1 VVVTSRS
8 KIEALRQSGTATT
21 PASSHDGA
29 ASSAPTI
36 TNWLRDFSWLNAK
49 RVRFYSAVLLL
60 AYVAAAI
67 AQLATAHHLIF
78 KSGACVGGDFVNPYA
93 ASIAALKGDPASV
106 YDFHRHHLQQIA
118 VMGGK
123 DFGLLGFHYPPMF
136 LLLVMPLSMLPFIT
150 SWILFETV
158 TLAGY
163 LAVLRR
169 IAPIPLGLWLALT
182 FPGVIIN
189 FMCGQNGFITTALIG
204 GGLLLLERKPVLAGL
219 LFGMMAYKPQF
230 AILIPFA
237 LLVAREWRALFA
249 TAISAILFA
258 AISLAVFGEPT
269 WRAFLGSLPS
279 FQKIILERGAINFS
293 TLQTIFGAVRMWG
306 GSVDVAYLCQAA
318 VAIYAALAVVLVWR
332 TSRPFALKAATLA
345 VGSLMISPYVLQ
357 YDLVLLALPI
367 AWLAMEGFEKGFL
380 PYEKAVLSIAW
391 LLPRISLPISQNAKI
406 PIAPIVIIA
415 LMTTILRR
423 ATRRESAAQQ
433 EEQLLQSANIGAAFT
448 QAAQI

>member
-1 VVVTSRS
+1 M
-8 KIEALRQSGTATT
+8 
-21 PASSHDGA
+21 
-29 ASSAPTI
+29 
-36 TNWLRDFSWLNAK
+36 
-49 RVRFYSAVLLL
+49 
-60 AYVAAAI
+60 
-67 AQLATAHHLIF
+67 F

-93 ASIAALKGDPASV
+93 ASIAALKGDAASV
-106 YDFHRHHLQQIA
+106 YDIHRQHVHEAA

-123 DFGLLGFHYPPMF
+123 DFGVLGFHYPPMF
-136 LLLVMPLSMLPFIT
+136 LLMVLPLSLLPFIT
-150 SWILFETV
+150 SWILFETI

-169 IAPIPLGLWLALT
+169 IAPIPIGLWLAIA

-189 FMCGQNGFITTALIG
+189 FMCGQNGFLTASLIG
-204 GGLLLLERKPVLAGL
+204 GGLLLLERKPLLAGF
-219 LFGMMAYKPQF
+219 LFGLMAYKPQF
-230 AILIPFA
+230 AMLLPFT

-269 WRAFLGSLPS
+269 WRAFLGSLPF
-279 FQKIILERGAINFS
+279 FQKIVLERGAINFS

-391 LLPRISLPISQNAKI
+391 ILPRVSLPISQSVNI
-406 PIAPIVIIA
+406 PIAPIVIIV

-423 ATRRESAAQQ
+423 AIHRESVANEQ
-433 EEQLLQSANIGAAFT
+433 EPVSIGGAFN
-448 QAAQI
+448 QAVRT